1 MTTPIDGTLVFL
13 DSFDLQHF
21 RVVHKMRI
29 EVDPTLVRE
38 ENHTLSCQ
46 AHITTPEFGAIV
58 REFGWSKTTSAIR

>member
-1 MTTPIDGTLVFL
+1 
-13 DSFDLQHF
+13 
-21 RVVHKMRI
+21 MRI